1 MAKMKSFLEKCTVPE
16 ELKDLAE
23 EKERK
28 KKKGKWPQFKEN
40 YYNTLGTQ
48 YDKILHDVE
57 KEKADGF
64 WHYMK

>member
-1 MAKMKSFLEKCTVPE
+1 MICRLMLTRLFAVMI
-16 ELKDLAE
+16 A
-23 EKERK
+23 K
-28 KKKGKWPQFKEN
+28 KKKKDKWPQFKEN